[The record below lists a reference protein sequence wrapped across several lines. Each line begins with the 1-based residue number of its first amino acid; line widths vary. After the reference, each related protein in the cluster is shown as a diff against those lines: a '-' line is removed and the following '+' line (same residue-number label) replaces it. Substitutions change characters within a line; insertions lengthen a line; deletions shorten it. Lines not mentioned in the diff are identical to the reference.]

1 MAEHLIG
8 ISLAMIVRDGAATL
22 RDCLVSAAPFVDE
35 MVVVDTGSTDG
46 SLEIAKAMGANV
58 IEMQWQDD
66 FSLARNLSLDA
77 CRSPWVLVL
86 DADERLSPPQSIKLM
101 EALADNTIVGY
112 YLNLHNL
119 DSKGNVRSR
128 AKLLRLF
135 RNLSGVRFRFPI
147 HEQISEALVD
157 FAASHN
163 LLIGDLPLDIVHT
176 GYSELNLEKIERN
189 LRLLE
194 QAVLDT
200 PEEPYLWYN
209 LGKTLTHPLINHPD
223 EAHLAL
229 ERSRA
234 LLAGNLTLAARAAY
248 RSSLYEFIVNNL
260 IRLGWQEVALA
271 MADEATILNGPS
283 FEFSYLRGILL
294 LGLGRPEE
302 AINAFKDAIDQP
314 SATAIWNGGDARRH
328 LAFDGLGQALFRTG
342 RFDEG
347 LGFFREALAQ
357 SPEDA
362 TSRMNLAEAL
372 RTMGLVKEAMAEY
385 MELIRID
392 PGMSAAW
399 RNGAKILDA
408 IGLTR
413 EATVWK
419 MRAESSCQQE

>member
-1 MAEHLIG
+1 MEEEMAEHLIG

-46 SLEIAKAMGANV
+46 ALEIAKAMGANV
-58 IEMQWQDD
+58 IE
-66 FSLARNLSLDA
+66 
-77 CRSPWVLVL
+77 
-86 DADERLSPPQSIKLM
+86 I
-101 EALADNTIVGY
+101 
-112 YLNLHNL
+112 
-119 DSKGNVRSR
+119 
-128 AKLLRLF
+128 
-135 RNLSGVRFRFPI
+135 
-147 HEQISEALVD
+147 
-157 FAASHN
+157 
-163 LLIGDLPLDIVHT
+163 
-176 GYSELNLEKIERN
+176 
-189 LRLLE
+189 LE
-194 QAVLDT
+194 QAVHDT

-314 SATAIWNGGDARRH
+314 SATAIWNGGD
-328 LAFDGLGQALFRTG
+328 G
-342 RFDEG
+342 
-347 LGFFREALAQ
+347 
-357 SPEDA
+357 
-362 TSRMNLAEAL
+362 
-372 RTMGLVKEAMAEY
+372 
-385 MELIRID
+385 
-392 PGMSAAW
+392 
-399 RNGAKILDA
+399 
-408 IGLTR
+408 
-413 EATVWK
+413 
-419 MRAESSCQQE
+419 